1 MAWDTAFLPM
11 RKGSLRSH
19 ALFAFAALGG
29 LYLFLLVAFTFM
41 SYQMGREVVLQSV
54 ITREIGHVR
63 DQLEA
68 GVLPGDIKTA
78 LSTVY
83 RGIEALPERYRENLD
98 AFEEEEYDIPVR
110 EWREV
115 FLAEIEHAGVPYFL
129 LVEGWRI
136 DDQGFVA
143 TSVAR
148 VILLLFLCSGL
159 LAAWLSFVLASQL
172 AEPVS
177 TLAKRIRNYAID
189 RDPQPLESDVQDDD
203 LRQLARAFD
212 AYSVR
217 LRAFI
222 DREKE
227 FTRNAS
233 HELRTPITVVRGAC
247 EVIRRESPEAGPRTR
262 SAIARALEG
271 LEEMEAL
278 VETFLLLARE
288 ERRPER
294 LATAEVGRLVR
305 RILERYRPL
314 ARPGVELR
322 GEIAAEVLP
331 DFPEALFRIAAE
343 NLVRNALLYT
353 ETGSVVV
360 RIGVDRFEVEDTGPG
375 IPESLQ
381 ERLLEPLV
389 RSQQSPG
396 SGLGLSIVRR
406 IAGRCDW
413 QLCWSSS
420 VGTGSRFAIEF
431 RPPAPPRESGGDAIP
446 FRASARTLTLTLVTR
461 SDPVG

>member
-1 MAWDTAFLPM
+1 M
-11 RKGSLRSH
+11 RKGSLRSN
-19 ALFAFAALGG
+19 ALFAFAMLGG
-29 LYLFLLVAFTFM
+29 LYLLLLIAFTFM

-54 ITREIGHVR
+54 ISREIGHVR

-68 GVLPGDIKTA
+68 GVLPGDIKTP
-78 LSTVY
+78 LSNVY
-83 RGIEALPERYRENLD
+83 PGVEALPKRYRDNLD
-98 AFEEEEYDIPVR
+98 AFEEEDYDIPVR
-110 EWREV
+110 EWNEV
-115 FLAEIEHAGVPYFL
+115 FLAEIEHAGVPLFL

-136 DDQGFVA
+136 DDQGFLV

-148 VILLLFLCSGL
+148 VMLVLFFCAGL
-159 LAAWLSFVLASQL
+159 LATWLSFVLAARL

-177 TLAKRIRNYAID
+177 TLAKHIRDYTID

-212 AYSVR
+212 AYSLR

-247 EVIRRESPEAGPRTR
+247 EVIRRESPDAGPRTKG
-262 SAIARALEG
+262 AIARALEG

-294 LATAEVGRLVR
+294 MATVDVGRLVR
-305 RILERYRPL
+305 HIIERYRPL
-314 ARPGVELR
+314 AQPGVELQS
-322 GEIAAEVLP
+322 EIAAEVLA

-353 ETGSVVV
+353 EAGSVVV
-360 RIGVDRFEVEDTGPG
+360 RLRTERFEVEDTGPG

-389 RSQQSPG
+389 RSPRSPG

-406 IAGRCDW
+406 IAERCDW
-413 QLCWSSS
+413 QLSWSSS
-420 VGTGSRFAIEF
+420 EGQGSRFALEF
-431 RPPAPPRESGGDAIP
+431 RPPAPPQELAQG
-446 FRASARTLTLTLVTR
+446 
-461 SDPVG
+461 

>member
-1 MAWDTAFLPM
+1 M
-11 RKGSLRSH
+11 RRDSLRTR
-19 ALFAFAALGG
+19 ALFAFAMLGG
-29 LYLFLLVAFTFM
+29 LYLLLLAAFMFM
-41 SYQMGREVVLQSV
+41 TYEMGREVVLQSV
-54 ITREIGHVR
+54 ITREIEHVR
-63 DQLEA
+63 KQLES
-68 GVLPGDIKTA
+68 GVPTRDIETP

-83 RGIEALPERYRENLD
+83 SGFDALPERYRDNLH
-98 AFEEEEYDIPVR
+98 AFEEEDYDVPVR

-115 FLAEIEHAGVPYFL
+115 YLAEIEHEGKPVFL

-136 DDQGFVA
+136 DDQGFLVPNLL
-143 TSVAR
+143 R
-148 VILLLFLCSGL
+148 VTVLLFVFAGL
-159 LAAWLSFVLASQL
+159 LAAWLSFVLAARL
-172 AEPVS
+172 AAPVS
-177 TLAKRIRNYAID
+177 VLAKRIRDHAFD
-189 RDPQPLESDVQDDD
+189 RDEKPLESDVQDDD

-212 AYSVR
+212 AYSSR

-247 EVIRRESPEAGPRTR
+247 EVIRRELPEAGPRTA
-262 SAIARALEG
+262 SALARALEG

-288 ERRPER
+288 ERRPQR
-294 LATAEVGRLVR
+294 LETADVGKLVR
-305 RILERYRPL
+305 RIVERYRPL
-314 ARPGVELR
+314 TRPGVELR
-322 GEIAAEVLP
+322 SEIAVEILA

-353 ETGSVVV
+353 EAGSVVV
-360 RIGVDRFEVEDTGPG
+360 RIRADRFEVEDTGPG

-389 RSQQSPG
+389 RSPRSPG

-406 IAGRCDW
+406 IAERCDW
-413 QLCWSSS
+413 DLRWSSLE
-420 VGTGSRFAIEF
+420 GTGSRFTLEF
-431 RPPAPPRESGGDAIP
+431 P
-446 FRASARTLTLTLVTR
+446 TR
-461 SDPVG
+461 

>member
-1 MAWDTAFLPM
+1 M
-11 RKGSLRSH
+11 RRRSLRSR
-19 ALFAFAALGG
+19 ALIAFAVLGG
-29 LYLFLLVAFTFM
+29 LYLLLLLAFTFM
-41 SYQMGREVVLQSV
+41 SYQMGREVVIQSV
-54 ITREIGHVR
+54 ISREIGHVR

-68 GVLPGDIKTA
+68 GVLPGDIRTA

-98 AFEEEEYDIPVR
+98 AFEEEDYDIPVR

-115 FLAEIEHAGVPYFL
+115 FLAEIEHAGVSFFL

-136 DDQGFVA
+136 DDQGFLA

-159 LAAWLSFVLASQL
+159 LAGWLSFVLAARL
-172 AEPVS
+172 VAPVAA
-177 TLAKRIRNYAID
+177 LAKRIRDYAID
-189 RDPQPLESDVQDDD
+189 RDEQPLESGAQSNE
-203 LRQLARAFD
+203 LRLLAHAFD
-212 AYSVR
+212 AYGVR

-247 EVIRRESPEAGPRTR
+247 EVIRRELPEAGPRT
-262 SAIARALEG
+262 AAALARALEG

-288 ERRPER
+288 EGRPER
-294 LATAEVGRLVR
+294 LAMTDVGRLVR
-305 RILERYRPL
+305 RIVERHRPL
-314 ARPGVELR
+314 ARPGVALR
-322 GEIAAEVLP
+322 SEIAVEILP

-353 ETGSVVV
+353 EAGSVVV
-360 RIGVDRFEVEDTGPG
+360 RVQADRFEVEDTGLG

-381 ERLLEPLV
+381 EHLFEPLV
-389 RSQQSPG
+389 RSPRSPG

-406 IAGRCDW
+406 IAERCDW
-413 QLCWSSS
+413 NLRWSSHE
-420 VGTGSRFAIEF
+420 GTGSRFVVEF
-431 RPPAPPRESGGDAIP
+431 RPP
-446 FRASARTLTLTLVTR
+446 
-461 SDPVG
+461 